1 MGHVGTLSVRLETFL
16 GLVGD
21 ICRGLKANGFERM
34 ILINGHGGNAAPL
47 QTLSVALAEEDV
59 WALAFSYWEVIE
71 DELRAWGEDRRWVDR
86 PRGRVGDVAP
96 ALSPP
101 APRRA
106 RPDGSQQLAPRG
118 RLQR

>member
-1 MGHVGTLSVRLETFL
+1 MRLETFL

-59 WALAFSYWEVIE
+59 WALAFSYWEVTRTSFAPGAKPTMGRSAT
-71 DELRAWGEDRRWVDR
+71 RASGRRR
-86 PRGRVGDVAP
+86 SSSISTRTSSRTTE
-96 ALSPP
+96 
-101 APRRA
+101 
-106 RPDGSQQLAPRG
+106 
-118 RLQR
+118 